1 MESWKSF
8 EQIDILLGNKF
19 GFFLQFFFNNT
30 MWDVGLKQ
38 HKDIFILFDQ
48 FLKLNFV
55 FLETL
60 LVNT

>member
-1 MESWKSF
+1 
-8 EQIDILLGNKF
+8 
-19 GFFLQFFFNNT
+19 